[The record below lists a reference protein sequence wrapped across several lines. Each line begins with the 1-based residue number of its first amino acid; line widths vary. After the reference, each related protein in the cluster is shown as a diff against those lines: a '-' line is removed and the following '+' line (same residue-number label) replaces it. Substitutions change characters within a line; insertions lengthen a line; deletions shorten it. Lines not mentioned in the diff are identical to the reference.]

1 MLCSFINLFHFLSNI
16 AGQPANLQTAKH
28 NGMPPLA
35 SNVNQNYNSPTT
47 ARPVG
52 AFGPTQMWEVRS
64 CCCRCCLIARL
75 CGPVLANT
83 FISKAASLIRN
94 PNKRSHRSPSTEQR
108 HVDCFTKPP
117 QPKTPSPPFPSPLV
131 PVGAAIE
138 NRKEKKR
145 HKRNEGKERGKK
157 VPNNSRYAPS
167 QHNRN
172 KRSQTTAAQAQPIKH
187 DNT

>member
-1 MLCSFINLFHFLSNI
+1 M
-16 AGQPANLQTAKH
+16 
-28 NGMPPLA
+28 
-35 SNVNQNYNSPTT
+35 
-47 ARPVG
+47 
-52 AFGPTQMWEVRS
+52 EVRS

-75 CGPVLANT
+75 CEPVLANT

-94 PNKRSHRSPSTEQR
+94 PTKRSHRSPSTEQTNSLR
-108 HVDCFTKPP
+108 
-117 QPKTPSPPFPSPLV
+117 
-131 PVGAAIE
+131 A
-138 NRKEKKR
+138 NRKEESTHRRARRLLHKTDTTKDPIPPFSLSVSSSRCRDRKQKREKKTQKKR
-145 HKRNEGKERGKK
+145 RERKGKK